1 MSAVG
6 KLLYRD
12 ELRRPAEP
20 TAATMAASESRF
32 GRNIRTEGLVPALAT
47 AGAGN
52 PSSQP

>member
-20 TAATMAASESRF
+20 TAATVAASESRF
-32 GRNIRTEGLVPALAT
+32 GRIIGTDGLVPALGS
-47 AGAGN
+47 AGAVN
-52 PSSQP
+52 SPIQP